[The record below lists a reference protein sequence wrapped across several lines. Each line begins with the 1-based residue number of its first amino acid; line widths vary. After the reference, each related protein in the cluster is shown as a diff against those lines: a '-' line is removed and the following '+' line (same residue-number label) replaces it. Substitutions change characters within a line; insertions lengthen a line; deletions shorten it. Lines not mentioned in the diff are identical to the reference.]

1 MITIKDIARM
11 ADVSIGTVDRV
22 IHNRGRFS
30 DSTRKK
36 VEKIIR
42 ETGYKTNIIAS
53 QLVKAR
59 THNFGIIMPY
69 AHQNDNYWRI
79 SKKGMEQ
86 AKEELAHFKINFRFY
101 YYDRYL
107 DSSFIDEYKRALE
120 DKNDGFLIAPV
131 LSRLVEKYLNEYP
144 PRNPYVLFNADIP
157 NCGKLS
163 FIGQDS
169 FLGGLTSGKLMSV
182 LIQNRGSLAVI
193 VITPPDYHINIRA
206 SGFQAFFRDNPLV
219 SITQYSLPDIE
230 EFNAFDILTKKILDE
245 NHALRGIFVPNA
257 STHYFAD
264 AITALDLNCKIH
276 IIGYDL
282 IKENIRC
289 LKTGSVDFIINQ
301 QPLRQGY
308 EGIMALYAKIVLR
321 TDVEQ
326 KKLLP
331 IEIITKENLDSYI
344 QHYNFREEE
353 N

>member
-1 MITIKDIARM
+1 MVTIKDIARM
-11 ADVSIGTVDRV
+11 AQVSIGTVDRV

-30 DSTRKK
+30 ESTREK
-36 VEKIIR
+36 VEMIIR

-59 THNFGIIMPY
+59 IHTFGIIMPY
-69 AHQNDNYWRI
+69 TYQNDSYWRI
-79 SKKGMEQ
+79 SKRGMEQ

-101 YYDRYL
+101 FYDRYL

-120 DKNDGFLIAPV
+120 DENDGFLIAPV

-144 PRNPYVLFNADIP
+144 PRIPYVLFNADIP
-157 NCGKLS
+157 HCNKLS

-169 FLGGLTSGKLMSV
+169 FLGGMTSGKLMSV

-206 SGFQAFFRDNPLV
+206 SGFQAFFKNNPLV

-230 EFNAFDILTKKILDE
+230 EFNAFDALTKKILDE
-245 NHALRGIFVPNA
+245 NLELKGIFVPNA

-264 AITALDLNCKIH
+264 AIAALDLKQKIH

-289 LKTGSVDFIINQ
+289 LKKGLVDFIINQ

-308 EGIMALYAKIVLR
+308 EGIMALYSKIVLR
-321 TDVEQ
+321 IDVGQ

-331 IEIITKENLDSYI
+331 IEIITRENLDSYI
-344 QHYNFREEE
+344 QHYSFAEAE
-353 N
+353 

>member
-1 MITIKDIARM
+1 MITIKDIAKM
-11 ADVSIGTVDRV
+11 AQVSIGTVDRV

-30 DSTRKK
+30 ESTRKK

-53 QLVKAR
+53 QLVKAK

-69 AHQNDNYWRI
+69 AHQNDNYWQI

-86 AKEELAHFKINFRFY
+86 AREELAHFKINFRFY
-101 YYDRYL
+101 FYDRYL
-107 DSSFIDEYKRALE
+107 DSSFVDEYKRALADE
-120 DKNDGFLIAPV
+120 NDGFLIAPV
-131 LSRLVEKYLNEYP
+131 LSHLMEKYLNEYP
-144 PRNPYVLFNADIP
+144 PTIPYVLFNADIP
-157 NCGKLS
+157 NSRKLS
-163 FIGQDS
+163 FVGQDS

-206 SGFQAFFRDNPLV
+206 SGFQAFFRENPMV
-219 SITQYSLPDIE
+219 SIRQYSLPDIE
-230 EFNAFDILTKKILDE
+230 EFNAFDALTKKILDE
-245 NHALRGIFVPNA
+245 NHELKGIFVPNA

-264 AITALDLNCKIH
+264 AITSLNLKRKIF

-289 LKTGSVDFIINQ
+289 LKNGSVDFIINQ

-308 EGIMALYAKIVLR
+308 EGIMALYAKIVLKSE
-321 TDVEQ
+321 VGQ

-331 IEIITKENLDSYI
+331 IEIITKENMDSYV
-344 QHYNFREEE
+344 QHYRFAEKD
-353 N
+353 